1 MKHSKL
7 LISAAVLMSITL
19 AGCSSDND
27 QSSSS
32 NSSSSASTI
41 VTSSQSSQ
49 SSHHDTTKHEKKNEK
64 KSSKHVN
71 DSSKDLSKLNYK
83 NNTSAVINVNG
94 NHSNLKASDWKYNH
108 VVYAN
113 LDSLNRTSAGN
124 TAYLESRNVAND
136 SLRTEQTVQ
145 PTGWHQ
151 KFVNR
156 DAIINRGHEIAY
168 SLSKGISVSGKYN
181 PSLQSGDQNNLKNLF
196 TQTAFSNQKLQTIY
210 ESKVRNA
217 LRDGKKVI
225 FQVVPVFRGSE
236 LMARG
241 VHLQALSTD
250 GSLNFNVYIFNVQ
263 PGISFNYSDG
273 TSKIDNSVTVPT
285 PADAPSFNDHRSYG
299 NSYDGNR
306 SNYRRSYTH
315 HYVRDAVIAGAVH
328 HAIRRHYARKY
339 TPRYHYYHRPY
350 TYHRHY
356 YRHYRF

>member
-7 LISAAVLMSITL
+7 LISVAVLMSLTL
-19 AGCSSDND
+19 AGCSSDNN
-27 QSSSS
+27 SSS
-32 NSSSSASTI
+32 NAST
-41 VTSSQSSQ
+41 VSHDNTSTT
-49 SSHHDTTKHEKKNEK
+49 TTKHTHKKKNHKTK
-64 KSSKHVN
+64 KHTNTSNK
-71 DSSKDLSKLNYK
+71 KLAKLNYK
-83 NNTSAVINVNG
+83 NNTSAIINVN
-94 NHSNLKASDWKYNH
+94 NDHSNLKTSSWKYNH
-108 VVYAN
+108 VVYSN
-113 LDSLNRTSAGN
+113 LDSLNRTSVGN

-168 SLSKGISVSGKYN
+168 SLSKGISVNGKYN

-225 FQVVPVFRGSE
+225 FQVVPIFRGSE

-241 VHLQALSTD
+241 VHLQAISTD

-263 PGISFNYSDG
+263 PGISFNYADG
-273 TSKIDNSVTVPT
+273 TSRIDNNVSVPT
-285 PADAPSFNDHRSYG
+285 PADAPSFNDHSSYG
-299 NSYDGNR
+299 SGNR
-306 SNYRRSYTH
+306 NYYRRSYPH
-315 HYVRDAVIAGAVH
+315 HYVRDAVIAGAIH
-328 HAIRRHYARKY
+328 HAIRRHYARRY
-339 TPRYHYYHRPY
+339 TPRRHYFYHYRRPY
-350 TYHRHY
+350 TYHY